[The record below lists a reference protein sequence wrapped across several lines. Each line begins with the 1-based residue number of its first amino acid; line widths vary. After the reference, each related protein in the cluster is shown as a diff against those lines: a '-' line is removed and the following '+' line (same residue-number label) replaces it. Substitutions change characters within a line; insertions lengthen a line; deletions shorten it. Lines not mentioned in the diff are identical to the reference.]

1 MHLAEELREATG
13 KVSMVFSLKV
23 KLIDVSL

>member
-1 MHLAEELREATG
+1 MHLAEELRVVMGE
-13 KVSMVFSLKV
+13 VSMIFSLKV

>member
-1 MHLAEELREATG
+1 MHLAEELRVVMG
-13 KVSMVFSLKV
+13 KVSMIFSLKV